1 MYASLQE
8 LQSRLEPALLV
19 DLADDDGDG
28 QADDAVIAA
37 ALADADAEID
47 ARLAPFYAVPLAAP
61 SPLVVRLSAD
71 LALERLFERRRREIP
86 PAEKIRFERA
96 RTLLGAL
103 SSGEVLL
110 SASGISP
117 RIQSQSTTADD
128 EKLFS
133 RDELQDF

>member
-47 ARLAPFYAVPLAAP
+47 ARLAPLYAVPFAAP
-61 SPLVVRLSAD
+61 PALVVRLSAD
-71 LALERLFERRRREIP
+71 LALERLFQRRRREIP
-86 PAEKIRFERA
+86 PAEKVRLERA

-103 SSGEVLL
+103 ALGEVLL
-110 SASGISP
+110 SADGISP
-117 RIQSQSTTADD
+117 RAGSKSTTADD
-128 EKLFS
+128 EKIFS